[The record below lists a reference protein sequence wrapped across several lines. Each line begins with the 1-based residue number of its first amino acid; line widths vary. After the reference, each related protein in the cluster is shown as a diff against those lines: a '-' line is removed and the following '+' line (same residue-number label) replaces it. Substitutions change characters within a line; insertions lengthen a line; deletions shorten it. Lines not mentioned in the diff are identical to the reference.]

1 MLRAMSGPMSDC
13 FRYRFRVRY
22 QECDA
27 QKIVFNARWG
37 DYIDLAA
44 TELVRAA
51 MGHPEA
57 TDWRLVRQLIEWKA
71 SARFDDVLEARV
83 TTAKLGSTSVT
94 VATAFHRVVD
104 DALLVTAET
113 VYVMTDPEGRKRP
126 ISDAERELLAPGAT
140 VALVDSSGSPQ
151 R

>member
-1 MLRAMSGPMSDC
+1 MSGEMPGEMSDC

-37 DYIDLAA
+37 DYVDLAA

-51 MGHPEA
+51 MGHPGA

-71 SARFDDVLEARV
+71 SARFDEVLEARV
-83 TTAKLGSTSVT
+83 KTTKLGGTSVT
-94 VATAFHRVVD
+94 VSTAFHRVAD
-104 DALLVTAET
+104 GALLVTAET

-126 ISDAERELLAPGAT
+126 ITDEERQLLAPGAT
-140 VALVDSSGSPQ
+140 VAFVDCSGAPQ
-151 R
+151 